1 MKRPIENC
9 YWVAPGKLLA
19 GEYPR
24 DLDDES
30 SAAKVAA
37 LKRAGVG
44 LFVDLTEED
53 ELLPYAQ
60 WAAPARHERFPI
72 RDVSIPRSH
81 AQTAATLDAI
91 DAHVE
96 AGGTV
101 YVHCWGGVGRTGV
114 IVGCWLARRRGSGRE
129 GLAGLR
135 TLWRTCPKSRIQLR
149 SPQTMEQEK
158 YILRWREDAATREG
172 RR

>member
-24 DLDDES
+24 NLDDES

-37 LKRAGVG
+37 LKRAGVD
-44 LFVDLTEED
+44 LFVDLTEEG

-72 RDVSIPRSH
+72 RDVSVPRSH
-81 AQTAATLDAI
+81 EQAAATLDAI
-91 DAHVE
+91 DAHID

-135 TLWRTCPKSRIQLR
+135 ALWRECPKSRVQPR
-149 SPQTMEQEK
+149 SPQTTEQEE
-158 YILRWREDAATREG
+158 YVLDWREDAAAGGGER
-172 RR
+172 